1 LVNGLTVKRWRRQT
15 RLEEGRKRD
24 VEEGTVVEQ
33 AQRSGEEEVWGWAGI
48 E

>member
-1 LVNGLTVKRWRRQT
+1 LRRQT
-15 RLEEGRKRD
+15 RLEEARKRD

-33 AQRSGEEEVWGWAGI
+33 EQRSGEEEVWRWAGI